1 MELFLTR
8 LAEILD
14 VTEVRAEEVLRDFEE
29 WDSVTVLSVM
39 AMIDSAYGDA
49 LSAEDLAHLVTVV
62 TCGIWSLPD
71 PGGEHGAGRIDPD
84 FRGNVRGG

>member
-39 AMIDSAYGDA
+39 AMIDSAYGVA
-49 LSAEDLAHLVTVV
+49 LSAEDLAHLVTVGDLRDLV
-62 TCGIWSLPD
+62 AARS
-71 PGGEHGAGRIDPD
+71 GR
-84 FRGNVRGG
+84 